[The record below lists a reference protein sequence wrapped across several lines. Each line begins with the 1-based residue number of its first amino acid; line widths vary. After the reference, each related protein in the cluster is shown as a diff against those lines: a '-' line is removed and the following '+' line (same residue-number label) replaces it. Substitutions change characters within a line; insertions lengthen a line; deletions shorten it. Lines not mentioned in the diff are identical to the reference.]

1 MRKLALGLAALIVAA
16 AACFGGCQKNE
27 KDWGVYM
34 PDGAPAL
41 AFALPMSEDNDND
54 GLEYHVVAA
63 TSIQA
68 YVTGK
73 TPDAEVCVLPVNLAA
88 KLLGDGST
96 YQMVGV
102 ATHGNLYLVSQDD
115 VQYTQKNVSALIGKT
130 IGVAQLNN
138 VPGLTLK
145 AALGALGVPYNDLSS
160 GGAAKEDAVNLRAA
174 NPLQLSG
181 ADLYLLPS
189 PVAEQKSAQGFSI
202 VGSLQQIYGGEN
214 GYPQAAI
221 VAKKSVLE
229 KDAEK
234 LSALLAKV
242 DANTAWLKTSKKESI
257 INALAAH
264 LPEGMK
270 PTFTAATL
278 TDEVITHC
286 GVWMQYMDENA
297 VVQVDEFLK
306 RLTKIDGEKAAVP
319 VSSFY
324 RMCK

>member
-1 MRKLALGLAALIVAA
+1 MRKLSFGLAALIAA
-16 AACFGGCQKNE
+16 AACLGGCQKEENSW
-27 KDWGVYM
+27 DVYM

-41 AFALPMSEDNDND
+41 AFALPMSEDNNQD

-68 YVTGK
+68 YVTGNA
-73 TPDAEVCVLPVNLAA
+73 PDAEVCVLPVNLAA

-115 VQYTQKNVSALIGKT
+115 VQYTQGNVSALVGKT

-160 GGAAKEDAVNLRAA
+160 GGAEKEDAVNLRAA

-189 PVAEQKSAQGFSI
+189 PVAEQKSAQGLSI

-229 KDAEK
+229 KDAGK
-234 LSALLAKV
+234 LSGLLARV
-242 DANTAWLKTSKKESI
+242 DANTAWLNTVKKETI
-257 INALAAH
+257 ISAVAAH

-278 TDEVITHC
+278 TDAAIAHS
-286 GVWMQYMDENA
+286 GVWMQYMEESA
-297 VVQVDEFLK
+297 VSQVDEFLE

-319 VSSFY
+319 ASSFY